1 MPHLLIE
8 IARDVL
14 ERQMLSLPIE
24 VDASGAPADILA
36 PPLEIQLSLPTPFG
50 TMRVQLIVRTVT
62 LQPVVGSA
70 QAMIAMTFDESSI
83 EALSLGK
90 GAGLLGGHMSASAAL
105 VVRPGVEP
113 DGRGVARFGV
123 DLSASIVTFQ
133 LDAPSQGRL
142 AAAIGGP
149 LVTPIENAIAAMLTA
164 RFRGVGFRAAGLT
177 LGLTPGV
184 PSEDLLTV
192 EALPGVVWVDPQT
205 LALALRYAG
214 EPSPPPFQPIPFLPG
229 GPSAF
234 GMRLS
239 NDGFQRTVRNPAV
252 RKLARDMLTERRID
266 DFVQDAF
273 VARGGA
279 GEVTDADRAE
289 GARRLDAYLATPQ
302 GQAELTG
309 EIPSPV
315 GGGALRKRIRGVPD
329 PFSDFDVEVPELDL
343 WLGEGR
349 VEGRAVARGSVN
361 GFGFTAHIRFRATPV
376 LVKGSSLTI
385 ELHELEIDDPDID
398 IDLPFWL
405 EWAAGILVGV
415 IAGPLVGAL
424 LGFLLSAIVS
434 ELAEAFIPSN
444 LGSKVP
450 PPKAK
455 PVGKLPTG
463 VTIERLEVTPQ
474 FLAFTGGWFVFID
487 DPRPF
492 YPRATLVDTVDRVR
506 VGPPSE
512 GRAAFVC
519 LSILGVVMTAREG
532 TGTVF
537 GYVRQAWRS
546 SVNVTLKTTGI
557 PLPLTRYPW
566 KLAVGYRS
574 PNDHGNWM
582 PDPPLILVPGALPVT
597 ATVWHPEPPFLG
609 HTERRSFTID
619 VRAVGDDGFS
629 FEVPA
634 DAGCVV
640 LELSA
645 RVVDATGN
653 TWEDLHYVDV
663 PNDTVAFGA
672 DFQEFAAK
680 CAKQR
685 REFHVG
691 TVPSLLDQLWNPP
704 NVLVEQ
710 VHEAIRTEQPA
721 VTREIDKVFA
731 SHGVQGLQLLL
742 APSLAGKALQGHG
755 G

>member
-36 PPLEIQLSLPTPFG
+36 PPLEIQRSLPTPFG

-70 QAMIAMTFDESSI
+70 QAMIAMAFDESSI

-90 GAGLLGGHMSASAAL
+90 GAGLLGGDISASAAL

-113 DGRGVARFGV
+113 DGQGVVRFGV
-123 DLSASIVTFQ
+123 YLSASIVTFQ
-133 LDAPSQGRL
+133 FDAASQGRL

-149 LVTPIENAIAAMLTA
+149 LVAPVENAIAAMLQTQL
-164 RFRGVGFRAAGLT
+164 RSMGFQNAGLT
-177 LGLTPGV
+177 LDFTPGT
-184 PSEDLLTV
+184 PSEDVLTV
-192 EALPGVVWVDPQT
+192 EALPGVVWVGAQT
-205 LALALRYAG
+205 LALALRYAP
-214 EPSPPPFQPIPFLPG
+214 EASPPPFQPVPFLPG
-229 GPSAF
+229 GPTAF

-239 NDGFQRTVRNPAV
+239 NDGFQRTIRNSAV

-266 DFVQDAF
+266 DFVRDAF
-273 VARGGA
+273 VAR
-279 GEVTDADRAE
+279 
-289 GARRLDAYLATPQ
+289 LDAYLKTPA
-302 GQAELTG
+302 GQTELVNET
-309 EIPSPV
+309 PSPV
-315 GGGALRKRIRGVPD
+315 GAGALRKRIRDVPD

-343 WLGEGR
+343 WLGEGK
-349 VEGRAVARGSVN
+349 VEGRAVAHGSVN

-376 LVKGSSLTI
+376 LVQGASLTI
-385 ELHELEIDDPDID
+385 ELHHLEIDRPDID
-398 IDLPFWL
+398 ISLPVWL
-405 EWAAGILVGV
+405 SFASGILVGV
-415 IAGPLVGAL
+415 IAGPLAGAL
-424 LGFLLSAIVS
+424 VGFLLSAVVS
-434 ELAEAFIPSN
+434 ALAEAFIPPD

-450 PPKAK
+450 APKGK
-455 PVGKLPTG
+455 PVRKLPTG
-463 VTIERLEVTPQ
+463 VSITRLDVTPE
-474 FLAFTGGWFVFID
+474 FLALTGSWFVFID

-492 YPRATLVDTVDRVR
+492 YPRATLVDTIDRVP

-512 GRAAFVC
+512 GRAEFVC
-519 LSILGVVMTAREG
+519 LRVFGNVITAREG

-546 SVNVTLKTTGI
+546 SVNVRLKTTGI
-557 PLPLTRYPW
+557 PLPLTRFAW
-566 KLAVGYRS
+566 KMAVGYRS
-574 PNDHGNWM
+574 PKDHGNWM
-582 PDPPLILVPGALPVT
+582 PDPPVILAPGVLPVT
-597 ATVWHPEPPFLG
+597 ATVWQPEPPFLG

-634 DAGCVV
+634 EAGCVV

-645 RVVDATGN
+645 RVVDATGV

-672 DFQEFAAK
+672 DFQEFAAQ

-685 REFHVG
+685 REFHAG

-704 NVLVEQ
+704 IVLVEQ

-721 VTREIDKVFA
+721 VTREIGKVFA

-742 APSLAGKALQGHG
+742 APSLAGKALHGHG